1 MLCPSGHLVS
11 ALISRIRSRPSNAHT
26 HPTQETGVFNFSGSL
41 CTVAHLH
48 TLRLAAAQTARID
61 DCSADVEAAACCA
74 AFLWVA
80 GATNPVSVLFPN
92 CTLARWRLTKQSE
105 EADSYRIFIHHN
117 YISQMHCFQ
126 KLSSS
131 LIIVSHLIVDI

>member
-1 MLCPSGHLVS
+1 MW

-26 HPTQETGVFNFSGSL
+26 HSTQETGVFNFSGSL

-61 DCSADVEAAACCA
+61 DCSADVEAAEAAACCA

-80 GATNPVSVLFPN
+80 VCQSHFCLVSYFPVV
-92 CTLARWRLTKQSE
+92 RLQG
-105 EADSYRIFIHHN
+105 
-117 YISQMHCFQ
+117 
-126 KLSSS
+126 
-131 LIIVSHLIVDI
+131 

>member
-1 MLCPSGHLVS
+1 MW

-26 HPTQETGVFNFSGSL
+26 HLTLETGLFHFSGLL
-41 CTVAHLH
+41 CTIAHLH
-48 TLRLAAAQTARID
+48 TLRLLAAAQTARIV